1 MDKPLY
7 QLSMVPDWP
16 SMADCSFWLDD
27 WSELEL
33 PEVSEPVPE
42 LLPVPDWPSV
52 PWLERKAFWNLLTRF
67 LDGFWMFPESERA
80 RCPAM

>member
-16 SMADCSFWLDD
+16 LMADCSFWLDD

-33 PEVSEPVPE
+33 PEVSEPVTA
-42 LLPVPDWPSV
+42 VHQV
-52 PWLERKAFWNLLTRF
+52 RQNCNRVIV
-67 LDGFWMFPESERA
+67 
-80 RCPAM
+80 

>member
-1 MDKPLY
+1 MGKPLY

-33 PEVSEPVPE
+33 PEVSEPVPA
-42 LLPVPDWPSV
+42 VHQV
-52 PWLERKAFWNLLTRF
+52 RQNCNRVIV
-67 LDGFWMFPESERA
+67 
-80 RCPAM
+80 

>member
-1 MDKPLY
+1 MGKPLY

-42 LLPVPDWPSV
+42 LLPVRTGRQCLGW
-52 PWLERKAFWNLLTRF
+52 
-67 LDGFWMFPESERA
+67 SER
-80 RCPAM
+80 RSGTY

>member
-33 PEVSEPVPE
+33 PEGSEPAPE

-52 PWLERKAFWNLLTRF
+52 PWLERKAFWNLLT
-67 LDGFWMFPESERA
+67 
-80 RCPAM
+80 

>member
-1 MDKPLY
+1 MGKPLY

-16 SMADCSFWLDD
+16 SMADCSFWLDN

-52 PWLERKAFWNLLTRF
+52 P
-67 LDGFWMFPESERA
+67 
-80 RCPAM
+80 

>member
-33 PEVSEPVPE
+33 PEVSEPVPAVHQ
-42 LLPVPDWPSV
+42 VPQNCNRV
-52 PWLERKAFWNLLTRF
+52 IV
-67 LDGFWMFPESERA
+67 
-80 RCPAM
+80 

>member
-1 MDKPLY
+1 MGKPLY

-42 LLPVPDWPSV
+42 LLAAQRLIVCRWA
-52 PWLERKAFWNLLTRF
+52 EQKAFWNLLTRF
-67 LDGFWMFPESERA
+67 LDGFWTFPERDG
-80 RCPAM
+80 

>member
-1 MDKPLY
+1 MGKPLY
-7 QLSMVPDWP
+7 QLSMVPDWS
-16 SMADCSFWLDD
+16 SMADCSFWLDG

-52 PWLERKAFWNLLTRF
+52 PWLERKAFWNLLTIF
-67 LDGFWMFPESERA
+67 LDGFWTFPERDG
-80 RCPAM
+80 